1 MELVVGGRC
10 MQNTLMAYVSGELT
24 HFVGRSLQSDDE
36 RFELLCKIIS
46 DGVLLDPG
54 HQGRRDRI
62 FLAGARNDI
71 TGEEDFVEYSSS
83 PNVRHDLSARLSQNQ
98 LVQFEIVCFCDIPLA
113 DLPLHCT
120 KYSFFG
126 LAFSK
131 SFLVQKGASP
141 VMYVPSSGTF
151 SMTLR
156 EHHVPD
162 LMLQYEELK
171 MGTRADLFDE
181 IFSMHNRLGLMR
193 YNQLEAELFSSGE
206 RDHIDRA
213 VKDLRTMLL
222 YQTAVEAV
230 LFGHLKFYDPSLPAD
245 HCDNYYME
253 REWRVNGWVPF
264 SLGDIQRV
272 LVPPQYVQRMWET
285 YPELGSCITALALG

>member
-1 MELVVGGRC
+1 
-10 MQNTLMAYVSGELT
+10 MQNTTMAYVSDELT
-24 HFVGRSLQSDDE
+24 HFVGRSLSSDDE
-36 RFELLCKIIS
+36 RFELLRKIIS

-54 HQGRRDRI
+54 HRGRRDRI
-62 FLAGARNDI
+62 FLAGARNDT
-71 TGEEDFVEYSSS
+71 TGEENFVEYSSS

-126 LAFSK
+126 LALSK

-151 SMTLR
+151 AMALR

-162 LMLQYEELK
+162 LTLQYEEQK
-171 MGTRADLFDE
+171 SGSRADLFDDM
-181 IFSMHNRLGLMR
+181 FSMHNRLGLMR
-193 YNQLEAELFSSGE
+193 YKQLETELFSSDDQ
-206 RDHIDRA
+206 DHIDRV
-213 VKDLRTMLL
+213 VKDLRTMLF
-222 YQTAVEAV
+222 YQTAVEAA
-230 LFGHLKFYDPSLPAD
+230 LFGHLKFYDPRLPVD

-253 REWRVNGWVPF
+253 REWRVNGQVPF
-264 SLGDIQRV
+264 ALGDIQRV

-285 YPELGSCITALALG
+285 YPELGSCITALAAG